1 MMPTVARQKVLRH
14 LFILLVSFS
23 DCSNYSLKRLEFR
36 EGKTEEADG
45 YSFAFQCAFV
55 HARGRWL
62 FQLCT
67 RSGIFFFW
75 FFYSYS
81 IFFRRWHV
89 LFPLCSLMWIRFI
102 SSLCLGLARLWII
115 QPAVEWGNFKPYTGR
130 WCIVAK
136 CSLLTWLLAWHCIVI
151 FTSAS
156 LRSSVSFIDLKA

>member
-1 MMPTVARQKVLRH
+1 MMPIVARQKVLRH

-45 YSFAFQCAFV
+45 YSFAFQYVFL

-67 RSGIFFFW
+67 RSGFL
-75 FFYSYS
+75 FFYPYS
-81 IFFRRWHV
+81 KFSRRWHV
-89 LFPLCSLMWIRFI
+89 LFPLCSLIWIRFI

-130 WCIVAK
+130 WCLVAK
-136 CSLLTWLLAWHCIVI
+136 CSLLTCFLAWDCIVI
-151 FTSAS
+151 FTAAS